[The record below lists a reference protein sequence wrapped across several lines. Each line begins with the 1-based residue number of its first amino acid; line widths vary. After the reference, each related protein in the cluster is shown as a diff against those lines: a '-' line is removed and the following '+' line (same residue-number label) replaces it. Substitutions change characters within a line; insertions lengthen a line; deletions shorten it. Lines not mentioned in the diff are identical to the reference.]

1 VDANELASRVA
12 HGMLAAEGTGPAW
25 GISIE
30 EARAGYAR
38 LSMTVRTDML
48 NGHGIVHGG
57 IVFALADTAFAYVC
71 NGRNEKTVAAQASI
85 VFLGSANEGDTLIA
99 EAEEVAVSG
108 RSGVT
113 RATVRTSDRRPIAE
127 FTGYSRTLG
136 GPVVELDTDSQDTRA
151 KRSHLEF

>member
-1 VDANELASRVA
+1 
-12 HGMLAAEGTGPAW
+12 MLEAEGTGPAW
-25 GISIE
+25 GIAID

-38 LSMTVRTDML
+38 LSMTVRADML

-57 IVFALADTAFAYVC
+57 MVFALADTAFAYVC

-85 VFLGSANEGDTLIA
+85 VFLGSAAEGETLIA
-99 EAEEVAVSG
+99 EGEEAATAG

-113 RATVRTSDRRPIAE
+113 RVTVRTSDGRQIAE

-136 GPVVELDTDSQDTRA
+136 GAVVDI
-151 KRSHLEF
+151 

>member
-1 VDANELASRVA
+1 MNPDELAARVA
-12 HGMLAAEGTGPAW
+12 HGMLEAEGTGPAW

-38 LSMTVRTDML
+38 LSMAVRTDML

-57 IVFALADTAFAYVC
+57 MVFALADTAFAYVC
-71 NGRNEKTVAAQASI
+71 NGANEKTVAAQASI
-85 VFLGSANEGDTLIA
+85 AFLGSANEGDVLVA
-99 EAEEVAVSG
+99 EGMAAAAAG

-113 RATVRTSDRRPIAE
+113 RVTVRTSDGRPIAE

-136 GPVVELDTDSQDTRA
+136 GAVI
-151 KRSHLEF
+151 

>member
-1 VDANELASRVA
+1 VDANELASKVA
-12 HGMLAAEGTGPAW
+12 QGMLADEGTGPAW
-25 GISIE
+25 GIVIE

-38 LSMTVRTDML
+38 LSMVVRPDML

-57 IVFALADTAFAYVC
+57 MVFALADTAFAYVC

-85 VFLGSANEGDTLIA
+85 VLLDSAREGETLIA
-99 EAEEVAVSG
+99 EGEAAATAG

-113 RATVRTSDRRPIAE
+113 RVTVRTADGRPIAE

-136 GPVVELDTDSQDTRA
+136 GPVVEV
-151 KRSHLEF
+151 

>member
-1 VDANELASRVA
+1 VGPDELANRVA

-25 GISIE
+25 GVTID

-38 LSMTVRTDML
+38 LSMTVRSDML

-57 IVFALADTAFAYVC
+57 MVFALADTAFAYVC
-71 NGRNEKTVAAQASI
+71 NGANEKTVAAQASI
-85 VFLGSANEGDTLIA
+85 VFLDAAREGETLIA
-99 EAEEVAVSG
+99 EGEEAASAG

-113 RATVRTSDRRPIAE
+113 RVTVCTSDGRPIAE

-136 GPVVELDTDSQDTRA
+136 GAVVEI
-151 KRSHLEF
+151 